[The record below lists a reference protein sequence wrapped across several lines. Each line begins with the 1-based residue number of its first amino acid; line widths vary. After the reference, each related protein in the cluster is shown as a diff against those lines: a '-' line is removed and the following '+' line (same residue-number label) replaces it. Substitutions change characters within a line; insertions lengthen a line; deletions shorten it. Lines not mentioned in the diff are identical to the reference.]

1 MNIQDTFF
9 GQIRQCS
16 LSDLRYIKHSLEG
29 LWGLC
34 RAVQRTLN
42 VWWGCGVVGLWGCGV
57 SGVWDLG
64 TLCGGVPHR
73 SCWLNPAIHAKVGTV
88 CPILDCA

>member
-1 MNIQDTFF
+1 MNIQDAFF

-42 VWWGCGVVGLWGCGV
+42 VWWGCGVVGLWGFWG
-57 SGVWDLG
+57 LG
-64 TLCGGVPHR
+64 SRYTLWWWGPSSKLLAQPR
-73 SCWLNPAIHAKVGTV
+73 NPR
-88 CPILDCA
+88 

>member
-64 TLCGGVPHR
+64 TLCGGGVLIEVAGSTPQSTLRSVLYVP
-73 SCWLNPAIHAKVGTV
+73 S
-88 CPILDCA
+88 

>member
-57 SGVWDLG
+57 VGFLG
-64 TLCGGVPHR
+64 FGISVHSVVGSLIEVAGSTPQSTLRSVLYVP
-73 SCWLNPAIHAKVGTV
+73 S
-88 CPILDCA
+88 